1 MISQNT
7 FFIKTF
13 GCQQNVADSQR
24 IASYYLARGYK
35 PAGSLASAGEIIL
48 NTCMIRQTAED
59 RVTGLVKNI
68 AKESA
73 LRARGSLSR
82 RPKIIITGC
91 MVGMATR
98 DESGKYLKAL
108 KKRMPEVDEFLP
120 LEEVGFD

>member
-59 RVTGLVKNI
+59 IVTGLVKNI
-68 AKESA
+68 VS
-73 LRARGSLSR
+73 SR
-82 RPKIIITGC
+82 NQKPKIVITGC
-91 MVGMATR
+91 MIGMATR

-108 KKRMPEVDEFLP
+108 KKRMPEVDEFL
-120 LEEVGFD
+120 